1 MEPITIK
8 ANLPSAHNIST
19 YIHNSFI
26 TLLDDLKSEILVD
39 SLGFFLF
46 FVSNP
51 YSLLQ
56 THINFPRFLSIFPDF
71 LE

>member
-1 MEPITIK
+1 MQPIAIK
-8 ANLPSAHNIST
+8 TNLPSTHNIST

-26 TLLDDLKSEILVD
+26 TLLDYLESEILVN

-51 YSLLQ
+51 CLLLQ
-56 THINFPRFLSIFPDF
+56 THINFARFLPIFPDF